1 MLRTNR
7 PVRCVLDRGDDM
19 LITGG
24 RHPVLGKYKVR
35 IFLFYPYL
43 VGEGSL
49 KKKEDIREHFE
60 TFKILLGTDSAALVV
75 RKPQTFVSTYVC
87 SFNSYERL

>member
-1 MLRTNR
+1 MDRVRGDGYGLVCATHSLRGTQVIQGGSVFCFYPVSNNLFINILFFLLRTNR

-35 IFLFYPYL
+35 IFF
-43 VGEGSL
+43 
-49 KKKEDIREHFE
+49 
-60 TFKILLGTDSAALVV
+60 
-75 RKPQTFVSTYVC
+75 
-87 SFNSYERL
+87 